1 MRYVKIATLLLS
13 LALSACAPLTPRGG
27 SSAAEWAPSPN
38 FGVRRANY
46 VILHH
51 TSNDTLAQA
60 QRTLSDPERSV
71 SAHYLVG
78 RDGRLLQLVDEHQ
91 RAWHAGASWWG
102 GHTDINSASIGIEL
116 DNNGSEPFADAQ
128 IDTLLRLLAD
138 IQARHRIPRANF
150 IGHADVAPG
159 RKTDPSA
166 LFPWRRLAAAGF
178 GLWCESPATPAPPHF
193 DAGLGLVGAWTR
205 RLRRQRPLDGG
216 RRSEYRFRLGGRC
229 WFCRFNNGRL
239 AWCGGD
245 RRRFFHFR
253 FERAQAG

>member
-1 MRYVKIATLLLS
+1 MRYVKMATLLLS

-51 TSNDTLAQA
+51 TSNGTLAQA

-71 SAHYLVG
+71 SAHYLIG

-178 GLWCESPATPAPPHF
+178 GLWCENPATPAPPHF
-193 DAGLGLVGAWTR
+193 DAGLGLVALGYNPAQPEAAIAAFK
-205 RLRRQRPLDGG
+205 LHFAPDSPGPGMSESDKALLHCLLQQPRP
-216 RRSEYRFRLGGRC
+216 
-229 WFCRFNNGRL
+229 
-239 AWCGGD
+239 
-245 RRRFFHFR
+245 
-253 FERAQAG
+253 